1 MLMSTRTTRAAV
13 LVATV
18 GLSLCVPA
26 LPAFAQVVEPI
37 APGAALAPG
46 ACSPAII
53 GSPTQST
60 GGTENEIC
68 QGGGGLAFVGPAIGQ
83 VATVIGP
90 TIIGPSQTGT
100 VVVSPGNVNVGW

>member
-1 MLMSTRTTRAAV
+1 MSTGLRGVAV
-13 LVATV
+13 LLTAT
-18 GLSLCVPA
+18 GLSFCASA
-26 LPAFAQVVEPI
+26 LPASAQVVDP
-37 APGAALAPG
+37 AVPLTPG
-46 ACSPAII
+46 ACSPATI

-68 QGGGGLAFVGPAIGQ
+68 QGGGGIAFVAPAVGQ
-83 VATVIGP
+83 VATVVGP

>member
-1 MLMSTRTTRAAV
+1 MSTRRLRVAVVLTALGLAAW
-13 LVATV
+13 A
-18 GLSLCVPA
+18 PA
-26 LPAFAQVVEPI
+26 LPASAQVVDP
-37 APGAALAPG
+37 AVPVAPG
-46 ACSPAII
+46 ACSPATI

-68 QGGGGLAFVGPAIGQ
+68 QGGGGIAFVAPAIGQ
-83 VATVIGP
+83 VATVVGP